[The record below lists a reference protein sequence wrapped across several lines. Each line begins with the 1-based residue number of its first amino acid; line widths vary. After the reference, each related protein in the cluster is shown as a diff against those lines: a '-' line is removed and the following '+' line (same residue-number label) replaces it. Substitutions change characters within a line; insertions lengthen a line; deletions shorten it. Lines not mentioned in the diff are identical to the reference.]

1 MIFENKKK
9 ILYRAFNVVRRLCSF
24 DNKVMF
30 NVLIIC
36 IYLVSL
42 ITQNKHILMKNI
54 NWQVFKM
61 CYINGLR
68 KTKSKKNIDM
78 FLFLIFNKF

>member
-9 ILYRAFNVVRRLCSF
+9 TLCQAFYVVRRLCSF
-24 DNKVMF
+24 DNKMMF

-42 ITQNKHILMKNI
+42 ITQNMHISMKNI
-54 NWQVFKM
+54 KWQVFKM

-68 KTKSKKNIDM
+68 KTKSKKKYCYV
-78 FLFLIFNKF
+78 FIFNF